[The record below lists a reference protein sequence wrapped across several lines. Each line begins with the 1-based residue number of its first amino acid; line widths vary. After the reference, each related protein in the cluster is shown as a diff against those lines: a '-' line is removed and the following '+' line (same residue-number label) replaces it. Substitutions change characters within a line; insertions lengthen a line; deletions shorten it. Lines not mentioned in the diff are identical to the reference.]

1 MSLIYF
7 TNQQTKFF
15 RYFRFYDYGRVL
27 YMINNKYPVDSVDQM
42 TEGISIAKKIF
53 EGTYTLRRNEVTVQ
67 VISQM
72 FLF

>member
-1 MSLIYF
+1 
-7 TNQQTKFF
+7 
-15 RYFRFYDYGRVL
+15 
-27 YMINNKYPVDSVDQM
+27 MINNKYPVDSVDQM